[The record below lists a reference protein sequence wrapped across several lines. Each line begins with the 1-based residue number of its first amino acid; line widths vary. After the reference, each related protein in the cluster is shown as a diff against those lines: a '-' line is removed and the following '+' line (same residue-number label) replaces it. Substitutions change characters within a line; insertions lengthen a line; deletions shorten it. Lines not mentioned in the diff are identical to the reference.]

1 MLPTAATAIAAA
13 LPRIYST
20 VVQHGEAFTNVFAV
34 RPRAIVVD
42 SADGGEL
49 RIRWTHWSPTSAS
62 GYGRAYP
69 DHGSFAITVRAADVI
84 EGRVHPPNG
93 GRETR
98 RQELSAESTRARDG
112 RDDLDM
118 GEGELGWQPGKRP
131 VPLAG
136 LTSASV
142 PMPAAHA

>member
-69 DHGSFAITVRAADVI
+69 DHGSFAITVRVADVI
-84 EGRVHPPNG
+84 EGEFTRLTVVAKRAGRTYPPN
-93 GRETR
+93 R
-98 RQELSAESTRARDG
+98 L
-112 RDDLDM
+112 
-118 GEGELGWQPGKRP
+118 ELGTDGTTLTWARVNWVGNPESGLSPWPG
-131 VPLAG
+131 
-136 LTSASV
+136 
-142 PMPAAHA
+142 